1 MLSRSSLVAA
11 LGAVAA
17 LVVAAPALGAPASPR
32 IIGGPVVP
40 ITAAPWQVY
49 LVIDNTAACGG
60 SILDATHVLTAA
72 HCADGGGTHPVVAPT
87 SIKVLA
93 GWSDVSTYDPNGTP
107 PAGTQVVD
115 AASLRLHPYYDPHAL
130 SDDVM
135 VLTLASALNL
145 AGPNAKPIALAAPG
159 SELAPGTP
167 VRITGYGQSSP
178 STEIPDGKF
187 RYLDMAAVS
196 DDDCRNQLPGDSA
209 VILCAA
215 APSGGACHGDSG
227 GPLTTGNPAVQVA
240 IASSA
245 NPTAGCAGIESF
257 TDVASPEI
265 RAFIDGA
272 AAIPRA
278 PRQQTV
284 AQITSV
290 SPPVNGSP
298 LTCVPGTWDGSP
310 AFTYTFQVDGVGVLQ
325 SGPVA
330 TYAPTLQD
338 VGKPITCVIRAANAG
353 GASTS
358 RTGTTPPIARD
369 TVRPA
374 SRLTFSK
381 CSGRTCRFRL
391 RAADSNSLG
400 TVTVQSSASYRYRGR
415 CKVRRKGKTRRVRC
429 TKTKYRHATATQA
442 APGRYSVTFTKL
454 AYRRTRFT
462 FFATD
467 AGGNRQRRALSKT
480 LTVRR
485 HRR

>member
-1 MLSRSSLVAA
+1 MLSRFSLAA
-11 LGAVAA
+11 AVSAVAA
-17 LVVAAPALGAPASPR
+17 LVVVAPALGAPASPR

-49 LVIDNTAACGG
+49 LVIDGTYACGG
-60 SILDATHVLTAA
+60 SILDATHVLSAA
-72 HCADGGGTHPVVAPT
+72 HCADHGGTAPVSPAT
-87 SIKVLA
+87 SFKVYA
-93 GWSDVSTYDPNGTP
+93 GVSDVSNLQTP
-107 PAGTQVVD
+107 PAGTQVVNV
-115 AASLRLHPYYDPHAL
+115 AALRVHPYYDPHAL

-145 AGPNAKPIALAAPG
+145 AGPNAKPIALAPPG
-159 SELAPGTP
+159 SEVAPGTP

-209 VILCAA
+209 VIVCAA

-227 GPLTTGNPAVQVA
+227 GPLTTGNPPVQVA

-245 NPTAGCAGIESF
+245 NPTAGCASIESF
-257 TDVASPEI
+257 TDVASPET

-284 AQITSV
+284 AQMTGV

-298 LTCVPGTWDGSP
+298 LSCVPGTWDGSP

-353 GASTS
+353 GASAS

-400 TVTVQSSASYRYRGR
+400 TVTVQSSASYRYRGT
-415 CKVRRKGKTRRVRC
+415 CKVKRKGKVRRVRC
-429 TKTKYRHATATQA
+429 TRTKYRHAIAKQT
-442 APGRYSVTFTKL
+442 APGSYSVTFTKL

-462 FFATD
+462 FAATD
-467 AGGNRQRRALSKT
+467 AGGNRQRRALSQT
-480 LTVRR
+480 LTVHKQRR
-485 HRR
+485 R